1 MSAYIKCLKMF
12 FNFHK
17 YSSVT
22 SMYLQLGLPT
32 FCTIRHNA
40 KLSFMKCKD
49 NCFNHLVYI
58 VSKFC
63 VNLS

>member
-1 MSAYIKCLKMF
+1 MF
-12 FNFHK
+12 
-17 YSSVT
+17 
-22 SMYLQLGLPT
+22 LQLGLPT

-40 KLSFMKCKD
+40 KWSFLKCRD
-49 NCFNHLVYI
+49 HCFNNLVCI

>member
-1 MSAYIKCLKMF
+1 MSKMF

-22 SMYLQLGLPT
+22 SMFLQLGLPT

-40 KLSFMKCKD
+40 KWSFLKCKD
-49 NCFNHLVYI
+49 HCFNDLVCI